1 MFTVCLL
8 LCCLS
13 FLQFSLPQFLSWC
26 SQRCV
31 LWLLH
36 SCSSLRIQEGSF
48 PLWRRVSTDAGTLF
62 AVLSPLWRRVST
74 DAGTLC
80 VVLSPLWRHIS
91 TDAGTLCAVLS
102 PLWRRVSTDAGTL
115 CAVLSPL
122 WRRVSTDTG
131 TPCAV
136 LSPLWRHI
144 STDAGTLCAVLSPL
158 WRRVSTDAGTLC
170 AVLSPLWRCI
180 STDAGTLCV
189 VLSPLWRRIST
200 DAGALCAVLHVS
212 ILCPELRLPA
222 FCPSRVLCS
231 ETSINIWVE
240 PAIESTL
247 FPDTNYIYAFS
258 RRFIQSDSDHTFF
271 FFSIKTRDS
280 RYYRT
285 DIGIGR

>member
-48 PLWRRVSTDAGTLF
+48 PLWR
-62 AVLSPLWRRVST
+62 
-74 DAGTLC
+74 C
-80 VVLSPLWRHIS
+80 IS

-122 WRRVSTDTG
+122 WRRVSTD
-131 TPCAV
+131 
-136 LSPLWRHI
+136 
-144 STDAGTLCAVLSPL
+144 AGTLCAVLSPL
-158 WRRVSTDAGTLC
+158 WRQHWRWDAVGCSLPTLTSRQHWRWD
-170 AVLSPLWRCI
+170 AVRCSLPTLTSHQHWRWDAVRCSLPTLTLHQHWRWDAVRCSLPTLTSHQHWRWDAVRCSSCLHSLPWITASGLLPQPSFVFWDFNKYLSWTCNWI
-180 STDAGTLCV
+180 HIV
-189 VLSPLWRRIST
+189 
-200 DAGALCAVLHVS
+200 
-212 ILCPELRLPA
+212 
-222 FCPSRVLCS
+222 
-231 ETSINIWVE
+231 
-240 PAIESTL
+240 
-247 FPDTNYIYAFS
+247 PDTNYIYAFS

-271 FFSIKTRDS
+271 FFSV
-280 RYYRT
+280 
-285 DIGIGR
+285 